1 MLSEEQLAVLEDAV
15 ADIDEMGDAERYAW
29 RQTAR
34 LLVDYRE
41 LLAEVEEL
49 RGGGQWSRALL
60 KERLDAAEKRAEVLA
75 AEVGRLK
82 PLAEVGEA
90 VGRGIEIEPGDH
102 CLRALSITHQR
113 EGAMG
118 GAYRVFG
125 YRVGNSGR
133 IDPAGKRS
141 GDGATLEAALRA
153 AGLMEV
159 NGGAV

>member
-1 MLSEEQLAVLEDAV
+1 MLSESQMGELYDLPIELAIAGLPRQCEQVTL
-15 ADIDEMGDAERYAW
+15 
-29 RQTAR
+29 
-34 LLVDYRE
+34 
-41 LLAEVEEL
+41 LLAEYD
-49 RGGGQWSRALL
+49 R
-60 KERLDAAEKRAEVLA
+60 LA
-75 AEVGRLK
+75 AEVERLT

-113 EGAMG
+113 DGAME

-141 GDGATLEAALRA
+141 GDGATLAAALRD
-153 AGLMEV
+153 AGLMGKGEEV
-159 NGGAV
+159 AP